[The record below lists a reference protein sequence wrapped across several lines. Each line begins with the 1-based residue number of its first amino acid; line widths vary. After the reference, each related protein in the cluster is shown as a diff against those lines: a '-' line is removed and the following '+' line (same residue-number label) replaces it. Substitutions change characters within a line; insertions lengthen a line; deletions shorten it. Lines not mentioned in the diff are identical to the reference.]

1 LDFLRE
7 RRVFWV
13 PAASASNTVA
23 KQFPPESIRPD
34 GGMEAV
40 LQVGEGLEH
49 GGDSGTSSG
58 PGAGDGNPADQG
70 LCQHHGRG
78 AAVERPG
85 GLGDGRLSPPAE

>member
-1 LDFLRE
+1 MNFLRE

-13 PAASASNTVA
+13 PVAPASSTFAQ
-23 KQFPPESIRPD
+23 KFPPERIRPD

-49 GGDSGTSSG
+49 GGDSVKPSG
-58 PGAGDGNPADQG
+58 PGAGDGDGASQG

-78 AAVERPG
+78 VAVERPG
-85 GLGDGRLSPPAE
+85 GLGDSRPSPPAS